1 MPQAFRPRLA
11 DVARRPRAA
20 LLLPALLSISAGCAG
35 GDRRGPGSAR
45 GGAGGGEGGA
55 GGAGSPDTAP
65 GLGGGTGADGSAA
78 DAGLAADLVGGDDAG
93 AARDAFTPPPPMDAG
108 GDALPPL
115 PPALPLDTVRMAQPE
130 LYVRLMT
137 HVEGPTWRAGELIFG
152 ADGLGGGMMR
162 VSADRRLFRYHPG
175 MHTVGTRLLADGTIL
190 VCDGDRKL
198 VQMFRDGKLG
208 VVADEYQGQP
218 IPFCNDLSVDAA
230 GNVYF
235 SDFRAAIYRVTPAGA
250 VTRLSNL
257 TMPNGVEV
265 DPASKFL
272 YIIDGG
278 TRLRRVPLPADGAP
292 FATPETVAT
301 LEAPSDGCA
310 FDAWGNLWI
319 AVNRAARIA
328 IYSPERGQVLASI
341 ASGAPRVTNL
351 TFGGPARDVLYVTN
365 SNSGVYRIAVG
376 ARGFEGHP
384 GAAQYRI
391 KRMIDLTPA
400 NTPVP

>member
-20 LLLPALLSISAGCAG
+20 LLLPSLLSISLACAG
-35 GDRRGPGSAR
+35 EDRRGPGSAR
-45 GGAGGGEGGA
+45 GGAGGGAGGA
-55 GGAGSPDTAP
+55 GGAGFPDAAT
-65 GLGGGTGADGSAA
+65 GLGGAGGAIADASAA
-78 DAGLAADLVGGDDAG
+78 DAAPTADVIARDDA
-93 AARDAFTPPPPMDAG
+93 ATKDALTPADAG
-108 GDALPPL
+108 GADVLPPL

-137 HVEGPTWRAGELIFG
+137 HVEGPTWRAGELFFG
-152 ADGLGGGMMR
+152 ADGPGGGMMR

-208 VVADEYQGQP
+208 VIADEYQGQP

-351 TFGGPARDVLYVTN
+351 TFGGPGRDVLYVTN